1 MPNFEEINHADM
13 TVQYII
19 IAAIIA
25 TAIGY
30 AAYKVYET
38 ISNTN
43 SPCGG
48 CKGCSMN
55 QQQAD
60 NEPSDKK
67 KPTCDHK
74 M

>member
-1 MPNFEEINHADM
+1 MI
-13 TVQYII
+13 VQYII
-19 IAAIIA
+19 IDDIIA

-30 AAYKVYET
+30 AAYKIYET
-38 ISNTN
+38 ISNAN

-48 CKGCSMN
+48 CKGCSMGE
-55 QQQAD
+55 QQPEND
-60 NEPSDKK
+60 LPDKK

>member
-1 MPNFEEINHADM
+1 MI
-13 TVQYII
+13 VQYII

-30 AAYKVYET
+30 AAYKIYET
-38 ISNTN
+38 VSNAN
-43 SPCGG
+43 NPCGG
-48 CKGCSMN
+48 CKGCSMG
-55 QQQAD
+55 QQQPENGLPD
-60 NEPSDKK
+60 EK

>member
-1 MPNFEEINHADM
+1 M

-30 AAYKVYET
+30 AAYKIYET
-38 ISNTN
+38 VSNAN
-43 SPCGG
+43 NPCGG
-48 CKGCSMN
+48 CKGWSMG
-55 QQQAD
+55 QQQPENGLPD
-60 NEPSDKK
+60 EK

>member
-1 MPNFEEINHADM
+1 M

-25 TAIGY
+25 IAIGY
-30 AAYKVYET
+30 SAYKIYET
-38 ISNTN
+38 ITN
-43 SPCGG
+43 ANNPCGG
-48 CKGCSMN
+48 CKGCSMGE
-55 QQQAD
+55 QQPENDQPA
-60 NEPSDKK
+60 KK

>member
-1 MPNFEEINHADM
+1 M

-25 TAIGY
+25 IAFGY
-30 AAYKVYET
+30 AAYKIYET
-38 ISNTN
+38 VSNAN
-43 SPCGG
+43 NPCGG
-48 CKGCSMN
+48 CKGCSIG
-55 QQQAD
+55 QQQPENGLPD
-60 NEPSDKK
+60 EK

>member
-1 MPNFEEINHADM
+1 MNDADM

-30 AAYKVYET
+30 AAYKIYET
-38 ISNTN
+38 VSNAN
-43 SPCGG
+43 NPCGG
-48 CKGCSMN
+48 CKGCSMG
-55 QQQAD
+55 QQQPENGLPD
-60 NEPSDKK
+60 EK

>member
-1 MPNFEEINHADM
+1 M

-30 AAYKVYET
+30 AAYKIYET

-43 SPCGG
+43 SPCRG
-48 CKGCSMN
+48 CKGCSMG
-55 QQQAD
+55 QQQPENGLPD
-60 NEPSDKK
+60 EK

>member
-1 MPNFEEINHADM
+1 M

-30 AAYKVYET
+30 AADKIYET

>member
-1 MPNFEEINHADM
+1 M

-30 AAYKVYET
+30 VAYKIYET

-48 CKGCSMN
+48 CKGCSMG
-55 QQQAD
+55 QQQPE
-60 NEPSDKK
+60 NNLLDKK

>member
-1 MPNFEEINHADM
+1 MPNFEEINDADM

-25 TAIGY
+25 IAIGY
-30 AAYKVYET
+30 AAYKIYEA
-38 ISNTN
+38 ISNADN
-43 SPCGG
+43 PCGG
-48 CKGCSMN
+48 CKGCSMG
-55 QQQAD
+55 QQQPENGLPD
-60 NEPSDKK
+60 EK

>member
-1 MPNFEEINHADM
+1 M

-25 TAIGY
+25 IAIGY
-30 AAYKVYET
+30 AAYKIYET
-38 ISNTN
+38 ISNAN

-48 CKGCSMN
+48 CKGCSMGE
-55 QQQAD
+55 QQPEND
-60 NEPSDKK
+60 LPDKK
-67 KPTCDHK
+67 KPACDHK

>member
-1 MPNFEEINHADM
+1 M

-25 TAIGY
+25 IAIGY
-30 AAYKVYET
+30 AAYKIYET
-38 ISNTN
+38 VSNAN
-43 SPCGG
+43 NPCGG
-48 CKGCSMN
+48 CKGCSMGQRQPEN
-55 QQQAD
+55 GL
-60 NEPSDKK
+60 SDEK

>member
-1 MPNFEEINHADM
+1 M

-19 IAAIIA
+19 IAATIA

-30 AAYKVYET
+30 AAYKIYET
-38 ISNTN
+38 ITN
-43 SPCGG
+43 ANNPCGG
-48 CKGCSMN
+48 CKGCSMGE
-55 QQQAD
+55 QQPENDQ
-60 NEPSDKK
+60 PDKK